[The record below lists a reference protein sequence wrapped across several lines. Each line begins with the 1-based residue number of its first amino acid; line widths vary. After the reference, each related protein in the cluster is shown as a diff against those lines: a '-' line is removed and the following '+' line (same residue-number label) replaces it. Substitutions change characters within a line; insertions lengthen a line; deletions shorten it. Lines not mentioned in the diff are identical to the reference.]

1 MFGEKTAEHSRLE
14 GLPTAPPA
22 YDEPS
27 AVRVVQPPNVQPPI
41 GQPQAQMGQYPQYP
55 QQVLVG
61 GVPPQTWPAQ
71 GYQVSYAYISYTD
84 IIVILCIAY

>member
-1 MFGEKTAEHSRLE
+1 MADPSKFGEKTAEHSRLE

-71 GYQVSYAYISYTD
+71 GYQVSYAIMTIMIS
-84 IIVILCIAY
+84 